1 MSLPIFDRDATS
13 IMVIFGNISSS
24 NCQQMRIW
32 QEFKI
37 TLSIPTK
44 VVKLKLPGYVQEGKI
59 QIHAKLKTMKEP
71 CLHDSRCSNKWE
83 SIENMKPG
91 KLRVETVWAKF
102 SRWIE
107 SFEGTYLLA
116 IVFLD
121 TSRVK
126 FWKYGWY
133 PDCAVVALVHCIE
146 FTQNIAVNSSLICS

>member
-1 MSLPIFDRDATS
+1 MQKETLDGESAVTGLLEAESKTEPPLSNNLRPHSL
-13 IMVIFGNISSS
+13 MVIFGNISSS
-24 NCQQMRIW
+24 NCWRLFEKFQQMRIW

-102 SRWIE
+102 SR
-107 SFEGTYLLA
+107 
-116 IVFLD
+116 
-121 TSRVK
+121 
-126 FWKYGWY
+126 
-133 PDCAVVALVHCIE
+133 
-146 FTQNIAVNSSLICS
+146 